1 LKKTFDVKGM
11 TCAACSSA
19 VERIVR
25 RQAGIIAASVNLTTN
40 KLTAEFDEDV
50 FDIELMINKVAKA
63 GFQVKEEENLKTVV
77 MPIAGMT

>member
-1 LKKTFDVKGM
+1 MKTTFVVEGM

-25 RQAGIIAASVNLTTN
+25 KQPGIESASVNLTTK
-40 KLTAEFDEDV
+40 KLTVEFVEDEL
-50 FDIELMINKVAKA
+50 DIQLMKDKVLKA
-63 GFQVKEEENLKTVV
+63 GFEVNDDIEEKIIV